1 MALSNQLLS
10 EFAKIT
16 NDKSKEQKNT
26 TAYGEVIRVGSDSF
40 VRIDGSE
47 LLTPFERT
55 VTVKQGDR
63 VRLKVENHSVTVTGN
78 LSDPSY
84 SSSDGESNH
93 GKIEEFDIIISHKIT
108 TDEIYA
114 ITGYFEQIQ
123 AIIAN
128 IEELHAIYAEIEELK
143 ATYATID
150 HLNAEDMK
158 VINAEIEKI
167 KSEIIESGHISADD
181 LDAVRAYFNNV
192 QAYNADFVY
201 VSAEVIKA
209 LKAELEELDVE
220 HLNARYAQ
228 IDFANIG
235 QAAINKLKANFADID
250 LANITVAAIDNL
262 TAKMVN
268 IDFATINQATID
280 SLKAKYAEIDFS
292 NIGIA
297 AIEKL
302 FTDSGIIKDL
312 IVEQGKIT
320 GELVGVTIKGDL
332 IEGNTI
338 KADKLVVLGEDG
350 IYYKLNIDGLDHI
363 STTEAAKFVL
373 LTEEPDD
380 WEENYKD
387 YYKIVNNEYVHL
399 SDANA
404 PIFQTNTF
412 YKLSSTYQ
420 NGLDGTNIIAQ
431 SVTADKIRVSDLVA
445 FGATIGGFDIDTHS
459 IHSHLKTSATS
470 NAQGLYLND
479 SGEMAVGDAN
489 RFMKYFYDQATNTY
503 KLEIKADSIK
513 FDSGTKDLKQTIN
526 DMKSDIQDAQSAL
539 NLTIKSIQTQYAQNQ
554 DNTTAPTS
562 GWSPNTPRW
571 QQGYYIWAKNVV
583 TFNDDTTRE
592 DNPVCITG
600 NTGPQGNPGQS
611 GTSSYTYVRY
621 SENADGTNFIPNPTS
636 TTSYIGIY
644 TGTLSTAP
652 SDKTAY
658 TWSKYKGEQGPQGN
672 PGQQGQ
678 PGSNGNGIN
687 SISYFYAVTTTQ
699 VAPAASSITSTTIP
713 TMSSTNKYLWQKQVI
728 DFTDSGVPDKTI
740 VALIG
745 IYGDRGQQGNPG
757 QAGTSVTITSK
768 SVMYTTS
775 TSGTSI
781 PSSGWQTSVP
791 SVTLGQFL
799 WSRTIVNYSD
809 GNSTTSYSVA
819 HAGTNGIDGD
829 DGLGIKTIVEQ
840 YYLSTS
846 NTTRSGGS
854 WSTNMPQW
862 EENKFIWMRMKIEWT
877 YDGTTVYQTTYT
889 DPFLAEALNTSHEEI
904 NNINNKINKWIQSVD
919 VYYNTSDGLIAPV
932 EGWVTNYPSGMR
944 GKNLWIKNIVNYSDG
959 TYSEMLPRCVD
970 QFSSPTV
977 PSVTL
982 ITQSEFPYNF
992 QKSGDWYI
1000 NTNQN
1005 QNSSTC
1011 QSTFRIYSSTGYA
1024 KLKVIYEQDSELY
1037 CDYLTINGVFTSG
1050 KSSGEVYINLSSGN
1064 NDIII
1069 KYTKDGSVHTG
1080 TDTGRV
1086 RFEIAQKGLN
1096 NFYNQYYLSDSG
1108 TSITGGNWVNYVP
1121 TINDKTK
1128 YLWKRERMEWDTNA
1142 ITYSDAYLINSCYI
1156 NVSET
1161 LKEIERSLNTTFGT
1175 TANGWEM
1182 AFNILTQ
1189 NFNNLNRYIRFEN
1202 GNIVLGEEGNAVTLK
1217 IENDIIGFYQWGQ
1230 RVAYLSDGEL
1240 QVTNAKIMTQLN
1252 LGNFAFVPGK
1262 SGNLSFK
1269 KVVN

>member
-16 NDKSKEQKNT
+16 NDKSKEQENT
-26 TAYGEVIRVGSDSF
+26 TAYGEVVRVGSDSF

-128 IEELHAIYAEIEELK
+128 IEELHAVYAEIEELK

-167 KSEIIESGHISADD
+167 KSEIIESSHISADD

-292 NIGIA
+292 NIGMA

-387 YYKIVNNEYVHL
+387 YYQIVNNEYIHL
-399 SDANA
+399 TDTEA

-503 KLEIKADSIK
+503 KLEIKADSIR

-539 NLTIKSIQTQYAQNQ
+539 SLTIKSIQTQYARNQ

-562 GWSPNTPRW
+562 GWSTDTPRW
-571 QQGYYIWAKNVV
+571 QQGYYIWAKNIV

-611 GTSSYTYVRY
+611 G
-621 SENADGTNFIPNPTS
+621 
-636 TTSYIGIY
+636 
-644 TGTLSTAP
+644 
-652 SDKTAY
+652 
-658 TWSKYKGEQGPQGN
+658 
-672 PGQQGQ
+672 
-678 PGSNGNGIN
+678 
-687 SISYFYAVTTTQ
+687 
-699 VAPAASSITSTTIP
+699 
-713 TMSSTNKYLWQKQVI
+713 
-728 DFTDSGVPDKTI
+728 
-740 VALIG
+740 
-745 IYGDRGQQGNPG
+745 
-757 QAGTSVTITSK
+757 
-768 SVMYTTS
+768 
-775 TSGTSI
+775 
-781 PSSGWQTSVP
+781 
-791 SVTLGQFL
+791 
-799 WSRTIVNYSD
+799 
-809 GNSTTSYSVA
+809 
-819 HAGTNGIDGD
+819 D
-829 DGLGIKTIVEQ
+829 DGLGIKSIVEQ

-877 YDGTTVYQTTYT
+877 YDGTTIYQTTYT

-970 QFSSPTV
+970 QFSSPTI

-1024 KLKVIYEQDSELY
+1024 KLKIIYEQDSELY
-1037 CDYLTINGVFTSG
+1037 CDYLTIDGVSTAG
-1050 KSSGEVYINLSSGN
+1050 KSSGEVYVSLSSGN

-1108 TSITGGNWVNYVP
+1108 ASITGGSWVNYVP

-1262 SGNLSFK
+1262 SGNLTFK

>member
-16 NDKSKEQKNT
+16 NDKSKEQENT
-26 TAYGEVIRVGSDSF
+26 TAYGEVVRVGSDSF

-143 ATYATID
+143 ATYATIG

-250 LANITVAAIDNL
+250 FANINVAAINNL

-292 NIGIA
+292 NIGMA

-363 STTEAAKFVL
+363 STSEAAKFVL

-399 SDANA
+399 TDTEA
-404 PIFQTNTF
+404 PTFQTNTF

-459 IHSHLKTSATS
+459 IHSHLKTSVTS

-503 KLEIKADSIK
+503 KLEIKADSIR
-513 FDSGTKDLKQTIN
+513 FDSGTKDLKQTID

-539 NLTIKSIQTQYAQNQ
+539 NLTIKSIQTQYARNQ

-562 GWSPNTPRW
+562 GWSTDTPRW
-571 QQGYYIWAKNVV
+571 QQGYYIWAKNIV

-611 GTSSYTYVRY
+611 G
-621 SENADGTNFIPNPTS
+621 
-636 TTSYIGIY
+636 
-644 TGTLSTAP
+644 
-652 SDKTAY
+652 
-658 TWSKYKGEQGPQGN
+658 
-672 PGQQGQ
+672 
-678 PGSNGNGIN
+678 
-687 SISYFYAVTTTQ
+687 
-699 VAPAASSITSTTIP
+699 
-713 TMSSTNKYLWQKQVI
+713 
-728 DFTDSGVPDKTI
+728 
-740 VALIG
+740 
-745 IYGDRGQQGNPG
+745 
-757 QAGTSVTITSK
+757 
-768 SVMYTTS
+768 
-775 TSGTSI
+775 
-781 PSSGWQTSVP
+781 
-791 SVTLGQFL
+791 
-799 WSRTIVNYSD
+799 
-809 GNSTTSYSVA
+809 
-819 HAGTNGIDGD
+819 D
-829 DGLGIKTIVEQ
+829 DGLGIKSIVEQ

-970 QFSSPTV
+970 QFSSPTI

-1024 KLKVIYEQDSELY
+1024 KLKIIYEQDSELH
-1037 CDYLTINGVFTSG
+1037 CDYLTINGVSTAG
-1050 KSSGEVYINLSSGN
+1050 KSSGEVYVNLSSGN

-1108 TSITGGNWVNYVP
+1108 TSITGGSWVNYVP

-1262 SGNLSFK
+1262 SGNLTFK